1 MGMMNFR
8 PLASQVDLTGRNV
21 LLAEDEF
28 MVALNIQAELEAC
41 GAVVTV
47 VDSVADGLGMAGHG
61 FDVAVLDVR
70 LADGDVFPLADAL
83 IGRGVPLVF
92 HSGHADTTD
101 LQAAY
106 PGAQAIPKPTWGSE
120 VARTVGIA
128 AA

>member
-1 MGMMNFR
+1 
-8 PLASQVDLTGRNV
+8 
-21 LLAEDEF
+21 

-41 GAVVTV
+41 GANVTV
-47 VDSVADGLGMAGHG
+47 VDSVADGLPLAPNG

-83 IGRGVPLVF
+83 IARGVPIVF
-92 HSGHADTTD
+92 HSGHADKGE
-101 LQAAY
+101 LEAAY
-106 PGAQAIPKPTWGSE
+106 PGAHALPKPSWGSE